1 MKVEVEMSRGF
12 EWVWVLMVLLCMMSC
27 TSTIYV
33 VEVEEERSTA
43 GSSQYTL
50 LDRTC
55 IAGENIGA
63 EEVVDEQVGRT
74 DTSHPVGLPRAI
86 ASAIS

>member
-1 MKVEVEMSRGF
+1 MLKM
-12 EWVWVLMVLLCMMSC
+12 LLCMISC
-27 TSTIYV
+27 IFTIYV
-33 VEVEEERSTA
+33 VEVEEKGSNA

-55 IAGENIGA
+55 IAGENTGA

-74 DTSHPVGLPRAI
+74 DTSHPVGLTHAI
-86 ASAIS
+86 ASAFS